1 MRPLKW
7 CYVLCCILTISGIL
21 CAEEQK
27 SLPQTRR
34 PVQNAVLE
42 NVTSYKD
49 VVYAAVGERKL
60 VLDLYIPK
68 NAEKPMPLVVWIH
81 GGAWSAG
88 SKQPCSSLFL
98 TRHGFAAASIGY
110 RLVPEAIFPAQFHDC
125 KAAIRYLRANADEYG
140 IDPNAIGVWGASAGG
155 HLAALLGTS
164 AGIKEADG
172 SLGEHTDVSSAV
184 QAVCDWFGPS
194 DFFTM
199 PIGRRQFAK
208 GEDPELHVL
217 GGKIS
222 ENQDMARLA
231 SPASHVSKHAPP
243 FLIMHGDKDPLVPIQ
258 QSRLLH
264 DKLTAAGVSSELIV
278 LEGEGHG
285 FRDNIAA
292 IKPVL
297 RFFTE
302 QLKKKPVE
310 KDKEDPDTE
319 NISKT

>member
-1 MRPLKW
+1 MRYSRWDSL
-7 CYVLCCILTISGIL
+7 LCCVLIVSGFVY
-21 CAEEQK
+21 AETEPQTV
-27 SLPQTRR
+27 PQTRR
-34 PVQNAVLE
+34 PVRNAVLE

-49 VVYAAVGERKL
+49 LVYAADGERKL

-68 NAEKPMPLVVWIH
+68 NTEKPMPLVVWIH
-81 GGAWSAG
+81 GGAWRVG
-88 SKQPCSSLFL
+88 SKEPCSSLFL
-98 TRHGFAAASIGY
+98 TQYGFAAASIGY

-125 KAAIRYLRANADEYG
+125 KAAIRYLRANADQYG

-172 SLGEHTDVSSAV
+172 SLGEHADVSSAV
-184 QAVCDWFGPS
+184 QAVCDWFGPT

-199 PIGRRQFAK
+199 PIGKRQFAQ
-208 GEDPELHVL
+208 GEDPELEVL

-222 ENQDMARLA
+222 EHQDMVRLA

-243 FLIMHGDKDPLVPIQ
+243 FLIMHGDKDPLVPVQ

-285 FRDNIAA
+285 FRDNKAA
-292 IKPVL
+292 IKARPAIL
-297 RFFTE
+297 YRTA
-302 QLKKKPVE
+302 
-310 KDKEDPDTE
+310 
-319 NISKT
+319 